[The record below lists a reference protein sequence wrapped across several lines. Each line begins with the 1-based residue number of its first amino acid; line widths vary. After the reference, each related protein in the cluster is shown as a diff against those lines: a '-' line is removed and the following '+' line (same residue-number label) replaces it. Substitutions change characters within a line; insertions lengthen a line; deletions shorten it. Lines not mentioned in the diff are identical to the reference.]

1 MLLFSTE
8 AATFLLIYY
17 LTFIALAAAGGI
29 AFNERKNSVPIIDQS
44 RQLIAVPTLYRLLVS
59 PARLLTN
66 PSQRIGR

>member
-17 LTFIALAAAGGI
+17 LTFIALAADDGT
-29 AFNERKNSVPIIDQS
+29 AFNERQKAVPIIDRS
-44 RQLIAVPTLYRLLVS
+44 RQLIYSFL

-66 PSQRIGR
+66 PSQRTGR